1 MNPMNQP
8 PPCSAGDAVHP
19 ARAKA
24 ESAEQLW
31 RQGRFED
38 AVTEGREAVALA
50 QASTGPEHA
59 QALCT
64 VALALTELGLHEE
77 ALKAA
82 TAAFDHA
89 KAGQHALVQVLALNR
104 IGTCYAK
111 LGDGQQGERFQL
123 QALEQA
129 QALGSRDEIVRAYNN
144 LSATTIAAFYQYRQ
158 AGLAEQA
165 AQALERARQYGSTAL
180 DMMREGADDYRLAI
194 CRGNVAEALGLAGEY
209 EASHRMNSD
218 TVALCRAR
226 GYRAPELRTRQNMG
240 EILLQ
245 QGRVDE
251 AIEMLEATLG
261 AMKPDDQEDTHLRV
275 QSALYRAYKAV
286 GRFALSL
293 QHCEAYHAME
303 LRRAIQQREAQT
315 RLTVNR
321 IEVELVRSESERARL
336 EAELERLR
344 SRELEAQ
351 KQALEVRAAELERDS
366 REDQLTRLGNRRR
379 VDDDLPRLIERSRH
393 SGHTLCLAVADI
405 DHFKQVN
412 DRFGH
417 GMGDEVLREVAS
429 EFRERIRTGDMVAR
443 IGGEEFVIV
452 FCNTPV
458 PTALAICE
466 RLRTAVEGR
475 AWGHLH
481 ADLKIT
487 ISIGLSALRDG
498 DTPRALLERSDACL
512 YEAKHAGRNR
522 VHCDS

>member
-1 MNPMNQP
+1 MSTTHKAPP
-8 PPCSAGDAVHP
+8 GPAGDPPCPTAQTQL
-19 ARAKA
+19 A
-24 ESAEQLW
+24 EHLW
-31 RQGRFED
+31 RLGRFEES
-38 AVTEGREAVALA
+38 VTAGRAAVALWEG
-50 QASTGPEHA
+50 TPGPEHP

-82 TAAFDHA
+82 TSAFDHA
-89 KAGQHALVQVLALNR
+89 KAGGHALVQVLALNR

-111 LGDGQQGERFQL
+111 LGDPDQSERFQL

-129 QALGSRDEIVRAYNN
+129 QALGSRDEIMRAYNN

-158 AGLAEQA
+158 AGMQEQA
-165 AQALERARQYGSTAL
+165 TQALQRARHYGSTAL
-180 DMMREGADDYRLAI
+180 DMIRQGADDYRLAI
-194 CRGNVAEALGLAGEY
+194 CQGNVAEALGLAGDY
-209 EASHRMNSD
+209 EASHRMNSE

-226 GYRAPELRTRQNMG
+226 GYRAPELRTCQNMG

-245 QGRVDE
+245 QGRLEE
-251 AIEMLEATLG
+251 AIAMLESTLA

-275 QSALYRAYKAV
+275 QSALYRAYKAA
-286 GRFALSL
+286 GRYDASL
-293 QHCEAYHAME
+293 RHCEAYYAME

-336 EAELERLR
+336 EAEVERLHR
-344 SRELEAQ
+344 HELEVQ
-351 KQALEVRAAELERDS
+351 KQALELRAAALERDS

-379 VDDDLPRLIERSRH
+379 VDDDLPRLLERARH

-405 DHFKQVN
+405 DLFKQVN

-417 GMGDEVLREVAS
+417 GMGDEVLRGVAA
-429 EFRERIRTGDMVAR
+429 EFRERTRTGDLVAR
-443 IGGEEFVIV
+443 IGGEEFLIV

-466 RLRTAVEGR
+466 RLRKAVAAR
-475 AWGHLH
+475 AWGGLH
-481 ADLKIT
+481 AELKIT
-487 ISIGLSALRDG
+487 ISIGLSALRET
-498 DTPRALLERSDACL
+498 DTPRTLLDRSDACL
-512 YEAKHAGRNR
+512 YEAKRAGRNQVR
-522 VHCDS
+522 CDS